1 MYKIEP
7 TENDMTRVG
16 IVGASGYTGLELIKM
31 LIDHNGFD
39 LKYLATTKGD
49 TMIEELHLSL
59 QDVLSLPVEKACQ
72 DDIVERCDLVFL
84 ALPHKASMGFAKG
97 LIEKGIKVVDFSAD
111 YRLELD
117 TYEEHYCEHEDKEHL
132 GDAVYGLI
140 EYYRDDLKKAKLVA
154 GPGCYPTA
162 TLLGILPFIPY
173 IETSMPLFV
182 DAKSGVSGAGKKL
195 SESTHFVN
203 VNDNIFAYNPLKH
216 RHAPEIAEKIEK
228 IHGAK
233 MNINFVPH
241 LIPATRG
248 ELVSTYAVLK
258 EDIDPIEILKKHYEN
273 DRFVRIR
280 ETPVNI
286 KSTAGTHFCDIF
298 AAKNGNALFVSS
310 AIDNLLRGASSQAL
324 VAANLMCGYDEG
336 MGIPTIAY
344 VP

>member
-1 MYKIEP
+1 MIK
-7 TENDMTRVG
+7 VG
-16 IVGASGYTGLELIKM
+16 VVGASGYTGLELIKM
-31 LIDHNGFD
+31 LVSHPGFE
-39 LKYLATTKGD
+39 LTYLATTQGD
-49 TMIEELHLSL
+49 TTIEQLHTSL
-59 QDVLSLPVEKACQ
+59 EGVFTLPVERAEIDAVIDTC
-72 DDIVERCDLVFL
+72 ELVFL

-97 LIEKGIKVVDFSAD
+97 LLDAGLKVVDLSAD
-111 YRLELD
+111 YRLELE
-117 TYEEHYCEHEDKEHL
+117 TYEAHYCPHEDKGHL
-132 GDAVYGLI
+132 GTSVYALI
-140 EYYRDDLKKAKLVA
+140 EYYREELKHTRLAA

-173 IETSMPLFV
+173 LDTTAPLFV

-195 SESTHFVN
+195 SETTHFVT

-228 IHGAK
+228 VHGSKIAV
-233 MNINFVPH
+233 NFVPH

-248 ELVSTYAVLK
+248 ELISVYATLK
-258 EDIDPIEILKKHYEN
+258 EDIDPLDILRTHYK
-273 DRFVRIR
+273 DDPFIRIR
-280 ETPVNI
+280 EKPVDI

-298 AAKNGNALFVSS
+298 AATNGNALFVNS

>member
-1 MYKIEP
+1 MVK
-7 TENDMTRVG
+7 VG
-16 IVGASGYTGLELIKM
+16 VVGASGYTGLELVKM
-31 LIDHNGFD
+31 LVTHSGFQ
-39 LKYLATTKGD
+39 LTYLATTQGD
-49 TMIEELHLSL
+49 TMIEKLHPSL
-59 QDVLSLPVEKACQ
+59 VDVISLPVEKA
-72 DDIVERCDLVFL
+72 DANSVAERCELVFL
-84 ALPHKASMGFAKG
+84 ALPHKASMGFAKS
-97 LIEKGIKVVDFSAD
+97 LLDKGVKVVDLSAD

-117 TYEEHYCEHEDKEHL
+117 TYEAHYCAHEDKAHL
-132 GDAVYGLI
+132 GDATYALI
-140 EYYRDDLKKAKLVA
+140 EYYREELKGTSLAA

-173 IETSMPLFV
+173 LDTSAPLFV
-182 DAKSGVSGAGKKL
+182 DAKSGVSGAGKTL
-195 SESTHFVN
+195 SETAHFVTI
-203 VNDNIFAYNPLKH
+203 NDNIFAYNPIKH

-233 MNINFVPH
+233 MNVNFVPH

-248 ELVSTYAVLK
+248 ELVSVYATLK
-258 EDIDPIEILKKHYEN
+258 EDIDPMEVLKKHYEN
-273 DRFVRIR
+273 DPFIRIR
-280 ETPVNI
+280 ETPVDI

-344 VP
+344 IP